1 MVTAATKEVEVS
13 MAEDAENDAEE
24 VVDKA
29 YEDVV
34 EEIMEK
40 VAPHMKMR
48 LISQMTPVTLKMKSE
63 PHF

>member
-13 MAEDAENDAEE
+13 MAEDTEDNTEE
-24 VVDKA
+24 EVDKA

-40 VAPHMKMR
+40 VAPHMKMG
-48 LISQMTPVTLKMKSE
+48 LISQMTPVTLKMKS
-63 PHF
+63 